1 MKPKKINL
9 REKITQRMDD
19 LQAMMENNEH
29 LSNPEKVELQIS
41 SVTKFWSALDD
52 EDRDYIHGAKY
63 ALEEK
68 IEWRVD
74 NGN

>member
-1 MKPKKINL
+1 MKL

-19 LQAMMENNEH
+19 LQRMMENNEH
-29 LSNPEKVELQIS
+29 LSNPDKVEIQIS
-41 SVTKFWSALDD
+41 SVSKFWSALDD

-68 IEWRVD
+68 MEWRVD